1 MHAGHHD
8 HSGHGDHSHH
18 DPAIFKKQFWFAFA
32 LTIPAIY
39 FSHAVQSILG
49 YQALAVPFG
58 HYIPAVAGT
67 ILFFT
72 GGRVFLKTGWQEL
85 QARKPGMMALIAM
98 ALVVSFG
105 YSLVLTVFDLLGNPI
120 NGMDFWWELASLVT
134 IMLLGHWIEM
144 SSIMRAQ
151 NSMTNLIALMP
162 RMAELVEDGDTSAV
176 LAADLKV
183 GDVVLVRP
191 GASVPADGMIIQG
204 STYLNESMVT
214 GESREVF
221 KGEGDQVIGG
231 TINSTITREGLGA
244 LHVRVTAT
252 GSDTLLAGIMRLVAE
267 AQASKSKSQI
277 LADRAAGWLF
287 YLALGSAFV
296 TAIAW
301 MIAGGQSADFVVERV
316 VTVLVIA
323 CPHALGLAIPLV
335 TAITTAKAAKQGLL
349 IRNRIDFESAR
360 KTHVVLFDKT
370 GTLTT
375 GKRNIANA
383 HLAHESSLASVDEL
397 LMLAASVE
405 SKSEHVLARSIVAE
419 AKRRKLKRV
428 PVRKFKSQ
436 SGLGVS
442 AIIDDKTVV
451 VGGPA
456 VLTQNQ
462 VEIHVTD
469 LHRSATAND
478 RGNTVVF
485 VLVEGKL
492 EGYLE
497 FGDQVRDTAVD
508 TVHEL
513 QRRRIRVAM
522 VTGDAAGVADSIA
535 KELGIEEVF
544 AEVTPARKSEI
555 VAQLQADGSTVTF
568 VGDGVNDAPAI
579 AKANVGIAIGG
590 GTDVAMES
598 AGMVLV
604 GSDPFAVVSA
614 IDLSK
619 RSVSKMHQNLIWAA
633 GYNIVAI
640 PLAAGAFMGIGLVLS
655 PALGAV
661 LMSLST
667 IIVAANAQ
675 LLRR

>member
-1 MHAGHHD
+1 
-8 HSGHGDHSHH
+8 
-18 DPAIFKKQFWFAFA
+18 
-32 LTIPAIY
+32 
-39 FSHAVQSILG
+39 
-49 YQALAVPFG
+49 
-58 HYIPAVAGT
+58 
-67 ILFFT
+67 
-72 GGRVFLKTGWQEL
+72 
-85 QARKPGMMALIAM
+85 
-98 ALVVSFG
+98 
-105 YSLVLTVFDLLGNPI
+105 
-120 NGMDFWWELASLVT
+120 
-134 IMLLGHWIEM
+134 
-144 SSIMRAQ
+144 
-151 NSMTNLIALMP
+151 
-162 RMAELVEDGDTSAV
+162 
-176 LAADLKV
+176 
-183 GDVVLVRP
+183 
-191 GASVPADGMIIQG
+191 
-204 STYLNESMVT
+204 
-214 GESREVF
+214 
-221 KGEGDQVIGG
+221 
-231 TINSTITREGLGA
+231 
-244 LHVRVTAT
+244 
-252 GSDTLLAGIMRLVAE
+252 
-267 AQASKSKSQI
+267 
-277 LADRAAGWLF
+277 
-287 YLALGSAFV
+287 
-296 TAIAW
+296 
-301 MIAGGQSADFVVERV
+301 
-316 VTVLVIA
+316 
-323 CPHALGLAIPLV
+323 
-335 TAITTAKAAKQGLL
+335 
-349 IRNRIDFESAR
+349 
-360 KTHVVLFDKT
+360 
-370 GTLTT
+370 
-375 GKRNIANA
+375 
-383 HLAHESSLASVDEL
+383 
-397 LMLAASVE
+397 
-405 SKSEHVLARSIVAE
+405 
-419 AKRRKLKRV
+419 
-428 PVRKFKSQ
+428 
-436 SGLGVS
+436 
-442 AIIDDKTVV
+442 
-451 VGGPA
+451 
-456 VLTQNQ
+456 
-462 VEIHVTD
+462 
-469 LHRSATAND
+469 
-478 RGNTVVF
+478 VF

>member
-1 MHAGHHD
+1 
-8 HSGHGDHSHH
+8 
-18 DPAIFKKQFWFAFA
+18 
-32 LTIPAIY
+32 
-39 FSHAVQSILG
+39 
-49 YQALAVPFG
+49 
-58 HYIPAVAGT
+58 
-67 ILFFT
+67 
-72 GGRVFLKTGWQEL
+72 
-85 QARKPGMMALIAM
+85 
-98 ALVVSFG
+98 
-105 YSLVLTVFDLLGNPI
+105 
-120 NGMDFWWELASLVT
+120 MDFWWELASLVT

-144 SSIMRAQ
+144 SSIMKAQ
-151 NSMTNLIALMP
+151 NSMTNLVALMP
-162 RMAELVEDGDTSAV
+162 RMAELVEGSETVAV

-191 GASVPADGMIIQG
+191 GASVPADGLIIQG
-204 STYLNESMVT
+204 STYLNEAMVT
-214 GESREVF
+214 GESREVL

-287 YLALGSAFV
+287 YLALGSALI

-301 MIAGGQSADFVVERV
+301 LVVGGQTPDFVIERI

-335 TAITTAKAAKQGLL
+335 TAITTAKAAKSGLL
-349 IRNRIDFESAR
+349 IRNRIDFEAAR
-360 KTHVVLFDKT
+360 KVHVVLFDKT

-375 GKRNIANA
+375 GKRNLAYA
-383 HLAHESSLASVDEL
+383 HLAHGSSLANVDEL
-397 LMLAASVE
+397 LVLAASVE

-428 PVRKFKSQ
+428 PVRKFQSQ

-442 AIIDDKTVV
+442 GVIEDRTVI

-456 VLTQNQ
+456 VLTQNR

-469 LHRSATAND
+469 LHQSATAND
-478 RGNTVVF
+478 RGNTVVYL
-485 VLVEGKL
+485 LVDGKL

-497 FGDQVRDTAVD
+497 FGDQVRDTAAD
-508 TVHEL
+508 TVYEL
-513 QRRRIRVAM
+513 QRQRIRVAM

-544 AEVTPARKSEI
+544 SEVTPARKSEI
-555 VAQLQADGSTVTF
+555 VAQLQADGSTVAF

-579 AKANVGIAIGG
+579 AKAQVGIAIGG

-598 AGMVLV
+598 AGLVLV
-604 GSDPFAVVSA
+604 GSDPLAVVSA
-614 IDLSK
+614 IELSK

-633 GYNIVAI
+633 GYNILAI
-640 PLAAGAFMGIGLVLS
+640 PMAAGAFMSFGLVLS